1 MVEHAQTQAKPSP
14 AAMPADYAALLARA
28 TRLTTPCGDGE
39 MVWHMWGERQ
49 AGALPLVM
57 LHGGSG
63 SWTHWIRNI
72 DALVA
77 AGYQIWLPDLPGFG
91 DSAAPPAG
99 FDADAMVE
107 PLYLGMQQL
116 GLVPCKLMGF
126 SFGGMTAGMLAAAHP
141 DVAERLVVVG
151 APAMGVV
158 PEKQFALRGWRHLP
172 DAAEQREVH
181 RYNLGALMLWDAIR
195 IDDEALALHQNN
207 VQRDRLPRRRLA
219 NTDILAQSLP
229 QIAVPVAAIYGA
241 HDALYKTYMGAL
253 ADKFRAVT
261 PQLLEFAL
269 VPGSGHWVQYEQP
282 GAFMAALVPLLSSTI
297 DVKSVS
303 SA

>member
-1 MVEHAQTQAKPSP
+1 MPSE
-14 AAMPADYAALLARA
+14 MPADYTALLARA

-39 MVWHMWGERQ
+39 MVWHTWGARQ
-49 AGALPLVM
+49 PGALPLVM

-63 SWTHWIRNI
+63 SWMHWIRNI

-77 AGYQIWLPDLPGFG
+77 AGHQVWLPDLPGFG

-107 PLYLGMQQL
+107 PLYQGMQQL
-116 GLVPCKLMGF
+116 GLLPCKLIGF

-141 DVAERLVVVG
+141 DAAERLVVVG

-158 PEKQFALRGWRHLP
+158 PQKQFVLRGWRHLP
-172 DAAEQREVH
+172 DATEQREVH
-181 RYNLGALMLWDAIR
+181 RYNLGALMLWDAAR
-195 IDDEALALHQNN
+195 IDEEALALHQNN

-229 QIAVPVAAIYGA
+229 QIAAPVAAIYGA

-253 ADKFRAVT
+253 GDKFRAVT
-261 PQLLEFAL
+261 PQLLDFVL
-269 VPGSGHWVQYEQP
+269 VPDSGHWVQYEQP
-282 GAFMAALVPLLSSTI
+282 RAFMAALLPLLSSTI
-297 DVKSVS
+297 DVNNASG
-303 SA
+303 A